1 MRRET
6 EENLGKLGLILA
18 GYEVCSEFSVGFSDL
33 HSENGR
39 VLSPS
44 VPSAGYR
51 GGIPERN
58 SLPFQSYVWILLGLL
73 VTVNQSL
80 IVGGVGALAGFVGG
94 LAGVGGSMVILPA
107 LALVF
112 QFTEPDRPEQHVFAA
127 AAMIINV
134 LVAIPATWRHW
145 RAGVYRPDLLR
156 WLLPT
161 MAVSIVAGVLI
172 SNRVDGRVLQQVL
185 AAMIAWDSLVNLYR
199 LVRRVD
205 ESTLGP
211 ERVGAPVMMT
221 AGITAG
227 LAGGIAGLGGG
238 GLIVP
243 ILQVAG
249 RVKLREAIATS
260 AMTMCV
266 SSLIGA
272 TLKLGTMHSRGVA
285 ASDAVRLAA
294 LMAPGAI
301 VFSMLGA
308 TLTHRLPIGVLRL
321 VVSIILL
328 LLAAK
333 LAFG

>member
-1 MRRET
+1 M
-6 EENLGKLGLILA
+6 A
-18 GYEVCSEFSVGFSDL
+18 G
-33 HSENGR
+33 
-39 VLSPS
+39 
-44 VPSAGYR
+44 
-51 GGIPERN
+51 I
-58 SLPFQSYVWILLGLL
+58 
-73 VTVNQSL
+73 
-80 IVGGVGALAGFVGG
+80 GVLAGFVGG

-112 QFTEPDRPEQHVFAA
+112 HFTEPDRPEQHVYAA
-127 AAMIINV
+127 AAMIVNV

-145 RAGVYRPDLLR
+145 KAGVYRPDLLR

-172 SNRVDGRVLQQVL
+172 SNRVNGRVLQQVL

-205 ESTLGP
+205 ESKLGP
-211 ERVGAPVMMT
+211 ERVGAPVMIT
-221 AGITAG
+221 AGVTAG

-266 SSLIGA
+266 TSLIGA
-272 TLKLGTMHSRGVA
+272 SLKLATMHTQVAGVRAGVGVA
-285 ASDAVRLAA
+285 ASDAVRLAL
-294 LMAPGAI
+294 LMAPGAV

-308 TLTHRLPIGVLRL
+308 TLTHKLPIGVLRL
-321 VVSIILL
+321 VVSVILL

-333 LAFG
+333 LALG